1 MFVITKF
8 TEECHQPHLLVSRYA
23 LNVLRIAYYLINV
36 RPFGVINDD
45 DDDDDNQ
52 LYKDQCKKTYQ
63 FKIQCKDDMMI
74 SDI

>member
-23 LNVLRIAYYLINV
+23 LNVLHIAYYLINV

-45 DDDDDNQ
+45 DDDDDN
-52 LYKDQCKKTYQ
+52 
-63 FKIQCKDDMMI
+63 
-74 SDI
+74 